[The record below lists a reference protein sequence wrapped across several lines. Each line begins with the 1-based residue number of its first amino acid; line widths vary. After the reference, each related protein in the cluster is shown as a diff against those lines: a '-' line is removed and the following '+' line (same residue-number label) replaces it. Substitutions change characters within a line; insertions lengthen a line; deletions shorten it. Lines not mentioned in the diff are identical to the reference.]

1 MGRKATVVV
10 AITAIFAVLAPAG
23 AITLGT
29 KVLRGAAIGYAVKQS
44 AGPLDKFI
52 NKVTLQRGMP
62 SNLGTKVVPIL
73 SVGEKGYVGGAQVSG
88 PANLV
93 KGVRAV
99 FQYEQNFSGANYRLK
114 VLVPSSSINPLQLKR
129 VPKVGISAVIDV
141 AIAGGLKTHYVGGGV
156 GVGGII
162 RAAAVAVGVRAAAKS
177 LNSAINTIT
186 FNKGAATVVV
196 PMVSF
201 GEKAY
206 IGGGQVSGST
216 AAIASV
222 AAVWQYEDLFSNGR
236 FRVKVLVPTNSV
248 NPLKMKR
255 VKGAG
260 ITAVIDTAVAR
271 QREVPK
277 RRPLDLRRLRSGEDV
292 LRTRTATKPAKTDQ
306 GKHLG
311 WYIGK
316 HKGWDKNAK
325 DKPGKPRRD

>member
-1 MGRKATVVV
+1 MWRKATVVV
-10 AITAIFAVLAPAG
+10 AITAIFAVLVPAG

-29 KVLRGAAIGYAVKQS
+29 KVLRGAVIGYAVKQS

-62 SNLGTKVVPIL
+62 SGLGTKVVPIL

-88 PANLV
+88 PAKLV
-93 KGVRAV
+93 KSVRAV

-129 VPKVGISAVIDV
+129 VPKVGISAIIDV

-156 GVGGII
+156 GGGQII